1 MVNLLKTKN
10 DKWIILIRLLVGF
23 VFVSEGI
30 QKFLF
35 PEVRGAGRFED
46 IGMPAAEFFGYFV
59 GSFETVC
66 GLFVLAGAYIRV
78 AVIPLI
84 TIMISAIILTK
95 IPILQNQGFWAVAHA
110 ARTDLSMLVCSL
122 FMLVKGSGGFSSD
135 LLSIQKRTK

>member
-1 MVNLLKTKN
+1 MIKLRKTKK

-23 VFVSEGI
+23 VFLSEGL

-35 PEVRGAGRFED
+35 PEIRGSGRFED

-59 GSFETVC
+59 GSFEAVC
-66 GLFVLAGAYIRV
+66 GFLVLTGTYIRL

-95 IPILQNQGFWAVAHA
+95 IPILQHDGCWAMAHA
-110 ARTDLSMLVCSL
+110 ARTDLSMLICSIFL
-122 FMLVKGSGGFSSD
+122 LVKGSGAFSSD
-135 LLSIQKRTK
+135 FRSFRK

>member
-1 MVNLLKTKN
+1 MLNLMKTKN

-23 VFVSEGI
+23 VFLSEGI

-35 PEVRGAGRFED
+35 PEIRGAGRFED

-66 GLFVLAGAYIRV
+66 GLLILMGTYVRL

-95 IPILQNQGFWAVAHA
+95 IPILQNEGFWAVAHA
-110 ARTDLSMLVCSL
+110 ARTDLSMLICSIFL
-122 FMLVKGSGGFSSD
+122 LVKGGGAFSTD
-135 LLSIQKRTK
+135 LRSFRK